1 MRRQLILSAILA
13 STATAAL
20 GQAPPARPHNVV
32 LFVADGLR
40 FRSVDDSTAP
50 TMAAIAREG
59 VSLRNSHAL
68 FPTFTTANA
77 SGMATGHLLGDTGD
91 FSNTIYAGFQVPGA
105 GNSLTPFLESD
116 VVLGD
121 VDEHFAGNYLDE
133 ATILK
138 LARDKGYS
146 TASIGKIGPVL
157 IFDPTERSGEQTIIV
172 DDATGTPKGIPLS
185 ADLTQRLQ
193 GASLPVAAPRRGAN
207 GNPGNMTTPGTT
219 VANVVQQDYFA
230 AVASKAVLPLFKDR
244 NK

>member
-1 MRRQLILSAILA
+1 MHRSLAVAAILTIAAA
-13 STATAAL
+13 SQAL
-20 GQAPPARPHNVV
+20 AQTSSDRPHNVV

-40 FRSVDDSTAP
+40 ARMVDDTTAP

-77 SGMATGHLLGDTGD
+77 SGMATGHMLGDTGD
-91 FSNTIYAGFQVPGA
+91 FSNTIYAGFQVPGG
-105 GNSLTPFLESD
+105 GNTLTPFLEND

-146 TASIGKIGPVL
+146 TASIGKIGPAL
-157 IFDPTERSGEQTIIV
+157 IFDPTERSGAQTILV

-185 ADLTQRLQ
+185 ADVTQRLQ
-193 GASLPVAAPRRGAN
+193 AASLPLATPSPRRHGPRRPQPHAR
-207 GNPGNMTTPGTT
+207 P
-219 VANVVQQDYFA
+219 
-230 AVASKAVLPLFKDR
+230 R
-244 NK
+244 H